1 VAEAGSRSRS
11 TGTAIRW
18 VVRLNT
24 LVIEPGYAMRCAIH
38 YPNVLPRKTKAM
50 SMPLCVLFIGE
61 TGAEVVSAELES
73 GGYAPSFQ
81 RVVTEEQLH
90 RALSGHCDIAIS
102 DFAVGNF
109 GALGAL
115 RAIQE
120 KGVDLP
126 LIVVSGKIKD
136 SDVLAVLKA
145 GAADH
150 LTRSNLM
157 RLNAAVEREIRA
169 AKLRRE
175 RTRLEE
181 QFRQSQKMEAVG
193 RLAGGVAHDFN
204 NLLTVITGYSDMLL
218 ASGDLK
224 DSQRTALQEIRRS
237 AERGGA
243 LTHQLLAFSRRQ
255 PLEARTVRINDLIL
269 QIEKMLRRLIGED
282 VELVTIPA
290 AAQDAVE
297 ADAGRLEQVIMN
309 LVVNAR
315 DAMPKGGKLTI
326 ETGTTRLDEAFSAR
340 QLGVRPGPYVTISI
354 ADTGTGMDE
363 KTQSHL
369 FEPFFTT
376 KNPGRG
382 TGLGLATAYG
392 IIRQSGGAIGIVS
405 ELGRGTTARIYLRM
419 AEPKPQA
426 ASEKGA
432 ARGSLTGAET
442 ILLVEDEARVRKLI
456 LDVLTD
462 RGYKV
467 LEATRGRE
475 AIRLAKT
482 HAGAID
488 LAVVDVVMPEMSG
501 PELIRQIAGLRPHM
515 RVLYISGYTEEAMVH
530 HGIPESG
537 IAFLQKPFLPDAL
550 AGKVREVLD
559 NRTNSANGDS

>member
-1 VAEAGSRSRS
+1 
-11 TGTAIRW
+11 
-18 VVRLNT
+18 
-24 LVIEPGYAMRCAIH
+24 
-38 YPNVLPRKTKAM
+38 M
-50 SMPLCVLFIGE
+50 SEPLCVLFIGE

-73 GGYAPSFQ
+73 GGYAPFFQ
-81 RVVTEEQLH
+81 RVVTEEQL
-90 RALSGHCDIAIS
+90 RRTLSGRCDIAIS
-102 DFAVGNF
+102 DFAVGDF
-109 GALGAL
+109 GALDAL
-115 RAIQE
+115 RVIQE

-136 SDVLAVLKA
+136 SEVLAALKA

-150 LTRSNLM
+150 LTRGNLM

-181 QFRQSQKMEAVG
+181 QFRQAQKMEAVG

-218 ASGDLK
+218 AGRDLK
-224 DSQRTALQEIRRS
+224 EAQRTALQEIRRS

-255 PLEARTVRINDLIL
+255 PLEARTIRINDLIL
-269 QIEKMLRRLIGED
+269 QVEKLLRRLIGED

-315 DAMPKGGKLTI
+315 DAMPNGGKLTI
-326 ETGTTRLDEAFSAR
+326 ETGTTRLDDAFSAK
-340 QLGVRPGPYVTISI
+340 QLGVRPGPYVTISV

-363 KTQSHL
+363 KIQSHL

-405 ELGRGTTARIYLRM
+405 ELGKGTTACIYLRL

-426 ASEKGA
+426 ASEKTA

-456 LDVLTD
+456 VDVLTG
-462 RGYKV
+462 RGYTV

-475 AIRLAKT
+475 ALRLAKT
-482 HAGAID
+482 HEGSID

-501 PELIRQIAGLRPHM
+501 PDLIRQLARLRPRM

-550 AGKVREVLD
+550 SQKVREVLD
-559 NRTNSANGDS
+559 NRTNSANGDT